1 MLGKIEGRRR
11 RGQQRNEMVGRHHQ
25 LDKHEFEQ
33 APGDGDGQGSL
44 ACCSP
49 WGHKESDT
57 TEQLNWLS
65 TLWRLADSCCL
76 CHAVSSLF
84 GSQGVSGRWG
94 LAHLCRDRSMI
105 DNLGLCW
112 CLKTCPILWTK
123 VLSLEMKYRAAFWFQ
138 DWLSGVTERK
148 GCIGK
153 AHGRVYKWGLW
164 DKKCGPSWLG
174 SLAIQ
179 ESCEYMT
186 HILSSPQYGQHS
198 KAEKLSHLRKPGPGL
213 SRLKG
218 KQTYRPPSCP
228 ACRDGFAD
236 KPVGVGV
243 GTLLGEVLHSRT
255 GGPKGLENGRHDPW
269 PSSSY
274 KMPKCVSLE
283 GESIILFTSS
293 DSPALRIK

>member
-1 MLGKIEGRRR
+1 
-11 RGQQRNEMVGRHHQ
+11 
-25 LDKHEFEQ
+25 
-33 APGDGDGQGSL
+33 
-44 ACCSP
+44 
-49 WGHKESDT
+49 
-57 TEQLNWLS
+57 
-65 TLWRLADSCCL
+65 
-76 CHAVSSLF
+76 
-84 GSQGVSGRWG
+84 
-94 LAHLCRDRSMI
+94 
-105 DNLGLCW
+105 
-112 CLKTCPILWTK
+112 
-123 VLSLEMKYRAAFWFQ
+123 MKYRAAFWFQ

-213 SRLKG
+213 SRVKG
-218 KQTYRPPSCP
+218 KQAYRPPSCP

-255 GGPKGLENGRHDPW
+255 GGAKGLENGRHDPW